1 MNKKKEKK
9 DDDKQ
14 IVASHRKARQF
25 YEILEVFEAGLQLSG
40 PEVKSLRE
48 GRASLDG
55 CFGRLEAGE
64 LFLFNFYI
72 PPYRFHTDAAA
83 PIDTRRTRKLLMKH
97 QEIERITRNLQVKGL
112 TLIPLEVYFRRG
124 WAKAAIGLA
133 RGKSGP
139 DRRNDLKKKAVAR
152 EAEKSFKGKYK
163 G

>member
-1 MNKKKEKK
+1 MNTDKRKE
-9 DDDKQ
+9 DDGKQ

-25 YEILEVFEAGLQLSG
+25 YEILEVFEAGLQLAG
-40 PEVKSLRE
+40 PEVKSMRE

-83 PIDTRRTRKLLMKH
+83 PLDPRRTRKLLMKRG
-97 QEIERITRNLQVKGL
+97 EIERIARSLQTKGF

-124 WAKAAIGLA
+124 WAKASLALA
-133 RGKSGP
+133 RGKRGP
-139 DRRNDLKKKAVAR
+139 DRREDLKKKAVAR
-152 EAEKSFKGKYK
+152 EAEKSFKGKYR